1 MGESFNSAAQEG
13 EITSSGKVHSWSD
26 WSQHMSYRSNQV
38 TGELDRYYRDDL
50 FPCDD
55 NSFDILHWWK
65 MHAPKYPILASM
77 ARDVLDVTTSTVA
90 AKSAFSTGG

>member
-1 MGESFNSAAQEG
+1 
-13 EITSSGKVHSWSD
+13 
-26 WSQHMSYRSNQV
+26 MSYRSNQV

-55 NSFDILHWWK
+55 DSFDILYWWK

>member
-1 MGESFNSAAQEG
+1 
-13 EITSSGKVHSWSD
+13 
-26 WSQHMSYRSNQV
+26 MSYWNNQV

-55 NSFDILHWWK
+55 DSFDILHWWK

-77 ARDVLDVTTSTVA
+77 ARDVLDATASTVA